1 MNENSTAVIEYDPN
15 VPYPVANIIIS
26 SYAHP
31 IIFALSLGSIF
42 WGGICALI
50 VSRTKVEAKNV
61 RVNQDET
68 DRNDPEKDHLP
79 WTPEDCTKE
88 MLLVNKFISE
98 GADTFLKKEYTFLS
112 IFCVIFAILILVAV
126 D

>member
-1 MNENSTAVIEYDPN
+1 MTVNSTLVAEYDPN

-50 VSRTKVEAKNV
+50 VS
-61 RVNQDET
+61 
-68 DRNDPEKDHLP
+68 HL
-79 WTPEDCTKE
+79 
-88 MLLVNKFISE
+88 
-98 GADTFLKKEYTFLS
+98 TFLNRP
-112 IFCVIFAILILVAV
+112 APAVARDRQRV
-126 D
+126 VRKWSV

>member
-15 VPYPVANIIIS
+15 EPYPVANIIIS

-50 VSRTKVEAKNV
+50 VS
-61 RVNQDET
+61 
-68 DRNDPEKDHLP
+68 HL
-79 WTPEDCTKE
+79 
-88 MLLVNKFISE
+88 
-98 GADTFLKKEYTFLS
+98 TF
-112 IFCVIFAILILVAV
+112 
-126 D
+126 

>member
-50 VSRTKVEAKNV
+50 VS
-61 RVNQDET
+61 
-68 DRNDPEKDHLP
+68 HL
-79 WTPEDCTKE
+79 
-88 MLLVNKFISE
+88 
-98 GADTFLKKEYTFLS
+98 TFLTDPRQLLQEIGSVWFKNGVSNAL
-112 IFCVIFAILILVAV
+112 L
-126 D
+126 